1 MIKTCPECGQELH
14 QSEAAES
21 TAILIKNP
29 LLKKL
34 KRGFIV
40 LLKPNPETYLK
51 FHALRQKVFK
61 IFPKDSSLLKAYI
74 SVKAR

>member
-1 MIKTCPECGQELH
+1 MHPKSFVSNFWGALQ
-14 QSEAAES
+14 
-21 TAILIKNP
+21 
-29 LLKKL
+29 KL

>member
-1 MIKTCPECGQELH
+1 LNSFKYNSSWQINSTTDKKSSPE
-14 QSEAAES
+14 
-21 TAILIKNP
+21 
-29 LLKKL
+29 KL